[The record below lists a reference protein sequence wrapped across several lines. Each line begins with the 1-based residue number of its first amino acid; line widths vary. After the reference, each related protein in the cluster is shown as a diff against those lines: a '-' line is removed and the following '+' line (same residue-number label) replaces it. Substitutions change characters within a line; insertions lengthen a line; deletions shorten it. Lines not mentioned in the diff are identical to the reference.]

1 MPISYF
7 YILMRT
13 KGDTSFFIATR
24 LALTGDKSFTRII
37 LAIAIVGLAISTAVM
52 ILSSAI
58 ISGFKNEVH
67 EKIFGFWGHVHISDA
82 GVTRNF
88 DLRPMD
94 VSPALISKLKAVK
107 TDDFVRSDEGMDSDI
122 KAIFQSREG
131 HAAVAQVYPYI
142 IMPCLLENKK
152 DLLAGL
158 FKGLSEDFN
167 WDNLQRFMVAGNPP
181 SKDQLQTQIVIS
193 KIIAN
198 KLSLKVGDRLI
209 VSFVKDNA
217 RLRRA
222 LTISGIYNTGLEEYD
237 ERFVLGSS
245 ELLRSVLGWDA
256 NQYSGLE
263 LFATPDT
270 DIPALNEYIYAE
282 ILPSSMYCETIF
294 EKFPNIF
301 EWLNMQDINERVIL
315 QLMGLVAI
323 INLTTVLLILIL
335 ERTRMVGVL
344 KALGASNWTIRKIF
358 LYHAAY
364 ILLLGLLAGNA
375 LGLGIAWLQ
384 KTTGWI
390 KLDETNY
397 YLSVAPIHI
406 NFWQIVLIN
415 LIAFLACMI
424 TMVLPSYIVSRIT
437 PVKALRFS

>member
-1 MPISYF
+1 
-7 YILMRT
+7 MRT
-13 KGDTSFFIATR
+13 KGNTSLFIATR
-24 LALTGDKSFTRII
+24 LAFTGDKSFTRII
-37 LAIAIVGLAISTAVM
+37 LGLAIVGLAISTAVM
-52 ILSSAI
+52 ILSSAT

-67 EKIFGFWGHVHISDA
+67 EKIFGFWGHVHIADA

-94 VSPALISKLKAVK
+94 VSPELISKLKSMK
-107 TDDFVRSDEGMDSDI
+107 TDDFATSDESI
-122 KAIFQSREG
+122 KGTLQSLFQTNEQ
-131 HAAVAQVYPYI
+131 HAAVTQVYPYI
-142 IMPCLLENKK
+142 IMPCLLENKR

-158 FKGLSEDFN
+158 FKGLSDDFN
-167 WDNLQRFMVAGNPP
+167 WKNLQRFMVAGHPP
-181 SKDQLQTQIVIS
+181 SGNHLEAQIVIS

-222 LTISGIYNTGLEEYD
+222 LTISGVYNTGLEEYD

-245 ELLRSVLGWDA
+245 ELLRSVLGWDE

-263 LFATPDT
+263 LFAAPHN
-270 DIPALNEYIYAE
+270 DIPALNEFIYAE

-301 EWLNMQDINERVIL
+301 EWLNLQDINERVIL

-344 KALGASNWTIRKIF
+344 KALGASNWAIRKIF

-364 ILLLGLLAGNA
+364 ILLTGLLAGNF

-424 TMVLPSYIVSRIT
+424 TMILPSFIVSRIT

>member
-1 MPISYF
+1 
-7 YILMRT
+7 MRT
-13 KGDTSFFIATR
+13 KGNTSLFIATR
-24 LALTGDKSFTRII
+24 LAFTGDKSFTRII
-37 LAIAIVGLAISTAVM
+37 LGIAIVGLAISTAVM

-94 VSPALISKLKAVK
+94 VSPDLISKLKSVK
-107 TDDFVRSDEGMDSDI
+107 TDDFATSDESI
-122 KAIFQSREG
+122 KGTIQSLFQTNEQY
-131 HAAVAQVYPYI
+131 AAVTQVYPYI

-158 FKGLSEDFN
+158 FKGLSDDFN
-167 WDNLQRFMVAGNPP
+167 WKNLQRFMVAGHPP
-181 SKDQLQTQIVIS
+181 SGNHLESQIVIS

-222 LTISGIYNTGLEEYD
+222 LTISGVYNTGLEEYD

-245 ELLRSVLGWDA
+245 ELLRSVLGWDE

-263 LFATPDT
+263 LFAAPHN
-270 DIPALNEYIYAE
+270 DIPALNEFIYAD

-301 EWLNMQDINERVIL
+301 EWLNLQDINERVIL

-344 KALGASNWTIRKIF
+344 KALGASNWAISKIF
-358 LYHAAY
+358 YTMLLIFFSQAY
-364 ILLLGLLAGNA
+364 WLAISWDWALPGFRKLQDGLN
-375 LGLGIAWLQ
+375 WM
-384 KTTGWI
+384 K
-390 KLDETNY
+390 
-397 YLSVAPIHI
+397 PI
-406 NFWQIVLIN
+406 
-415 LIAFLACMI
+415 I
-424 TMVLPSYIVSRIT
+424 T
-437 PVKALRFS
+437 

>member
-1 MPISYF
+1 
-7 YILMRT
+7 MRSNSN
-13 KGDTSFFIATR
+13 TSLFIATR
-24 LALTGDKSFTRII
+24 LAFTGDKSFTRII
-37 LAIAIVGLAISTAVM
+37 LGIAIVGLAISTAVM

-88 DLRPMD
+88 DLRPID
-94 VSPALISKLKAVK
+94 VSPTLISQLRSVK
-107 TDDFVRSDEGMDSDI
+107 TTDFAEMDESNKGALKSF
-122 KAIFQSREG
+122 FQSNDER
-131 HAAVAQVYPYI
+131 AAITQVYPYI
-142 IMPCLLENKK
+142 IMPCLIENKK

-158 FKGLSEDFN
+158 FKGVSDDFN
-167 WDNLQRFMVAGNPP
+167 WDNLQRFMVAGHPP
-181 SKDQLQTQIVIS
+181 SANNHQAQIVIS
-193 KIIAN
+193 KIIAK
-198 KLSLKVGDRLI
+198 KLALKVGDRLI

-222 LTISGIYNTGLEEYD
+222 LTICGIYNTGLEEYD

-245 ELLRSVLGWDA
+245 DLLRSVLGWEA
-256 NQYSGLE
+256 NQFSGLE
-263 LFATPDT
+263 VFAAPNT

-301 EWLNMQDINERVIL
+301 EWLNLQDINERVIL

-344 KALGASNWTIRKIF
+344 KALGASNWSIRKVF

-364 ILLLGLLAGNA
+364 ILITGLVAGNA

-406 NFWQIVLIN
+406 DFWQIVLIN

-424 TMVLPSYIVSRIT
+424 TLVLPSYIVSRIT